1 MCSSVL
7 TVVVFNWKMQQ
18 IKFYGLNS
26 SGWNDLA
33 SDNKKME
40 AKVKKKKRKK
50 KGNSKWSGQIH

>member
-1 MCSSVL
+1 
-7 TVVVFNWKMQQ
+7 MQQ

-40 AKVKKKKRKK
+40 AKVKKKKERKRAIPNGPSMNLK
-50 KGNSKWSGQIH
+50 RRT